1 MIDRMEALRNAD
13 EIDKEAFETLV
24 NIIYAATKELSDADE
39 KNIHSISNLCLV
51 DANTNSQ
58 LNNSVFDVKREII
71 KERELE
77 GHYIPICT
85 RNVFMK
91 SYTKYPINN
100 AYWTAD
106 DRKGYLESIKQ
117 TYDYFMDSIIKN

>member
-1 MIDRMEALRNAD
+1 LINRMEAMRIAD
-13 EIDKEAFETLV
+13 EIDQKPFETLV
-24 NIIYAATKELSDADE
+24 NDVYAAIKKLSDADDT
-39 KNIHSISNLCLV
+39 NIHSISNLCLI
-51 DANTNSQ
+51 DSYTNSQ

-71 KERELE
+71 KERELK

-91 SYTKYPINN
+91 SYTKYSLNN
-100 AYWTAD
+100 AYWTPD

-117 TYDYFMDSIIKN
+117 AYDYFIDSIIEN